1 MILLEENENKHSK
14 NTRTRFYFCDKTQ
27 MHNVDGKTTG

>member
-1 MILLEENENKHSK
+1 MIRFRRKLGEHSK

-27 MHNVDGKTTG
+27 MHSVAGKTTG